1 MQSPRSTAE
10 RAAPRSLKR
19 EYYDALR
26 QLTLELAGIHLG
38 RDHAFL
44 VETRLAGLAR
54 TEGFPSLADMVDE
67 LFATGANRLA
77 VRVVSALLE
86 RDTRFWVDRDGLE
99 VLRDVAIPA
108 LRASVTGRRIRILSF
123 GCASGQEA
131 WSVAMMLHALKRK
144 DKGLDARVVGVDYPS
159 AALERAK
166 AATYTHFEVQRGL
179 PALDLLAHFQ
189 PVAGPVGE
197 NLGAEDW
204 TVREH
209 LRELVE
215 FRDAH
220 LLSRLDDLGQFD
232 AVLFRGQLGR
242 YSGPAQVRVLRGVT
256 SLVREGGY
264 LLLGSGERDESI
276 GSGFRRAAPSLFQR
290 EIPVDAEPE
299 PEPPKRTTFGPT
311 G

>member
-1 MQSPRSTAE
+1 MAGRD
-10 RAAPRSLKR
+10 APRSLKR

-67 LFATGANRLA
+67 LFASGANRLA

-86 RDTRFWVDRDGLE
+86 RDTRFWADRSSLE
-99 VLRDVAIPA
+99 TLRDVAIPA
-108 LRASVTGRRIRILSF
+108 LREFVEGRRIRILSF

-131 WSVAMMLHALKRK
+131 WSVAMMAHNMRRR
-144 DKGLDARVVGVDYPS
+144 DPGLDVRVTGVDYPS
-159 AALERAK
+159 IALERAK

-179 PALDLLAHFQ
+179 PAVDLLAHFR
-189 PVAGPVGE
+189 PLADGDPGG
-197 NLGAEDW
+197 GAEDW
-204 TVREH
+204 VVRPH
-209 LRELVE
+209 LRETVD

-220 LLSRLDDLGQFD
+220 LLSRFDELGRFD
-232 AVLFRGQLGR
+232 AVLFRGQLAR
-242 YSGPAQVRVLRGVT
+242 YSGPAQVRVLRGVC

-264 LLLGSGERDESI
+264 LLLGTGERPEHV
-276 GSGFRRAAPSLFQR
+276 GANFRETAPGLFHR
-290 EIPVDAEPE
+290 EPYV
-299 PEPPKRTTFGPT
+299 PPAPAPAPPPRTRFGPA

>member
-1 MQSPRSTAE
+1 MPAE

-67 LFATGANRLA
+67 LFASGANRLA

-86 RDTRFWVDRDGLE
+86 RDTRFWADRSGLDT
-99 VLRDVAIPA
+99 LRDTAIPA

-131 WSVAMMLHALKRK
+131 WSVAMILHAMGRR

-179 PALDLLAHFQ
+179 PALDLLHHFQ
-189 PVAGPVGE
+189 PRPGPNGKD
-197 NLGAEDW
+197 LGAEDW
-204 TVREH
+204 TVRRH
-209 LRELVE
+209 LREVVE

-220 LLSRLDDLGQFD
+220 LLSRLDELGQFD
-232 AVLFRGQLGR
+232 AVLFRGQLSR

-264 LLLGSGERDESI
+264 LLLGTDETPEHL
-276 GSGFRRAAPSLFQR
+276 GSGIIQTAPSLFYR
-290 EIPVDAEPE
+290 EPFVPPAPE
-299 PEPPKRTTFGPT
+299 PAPPPRTRFGPT